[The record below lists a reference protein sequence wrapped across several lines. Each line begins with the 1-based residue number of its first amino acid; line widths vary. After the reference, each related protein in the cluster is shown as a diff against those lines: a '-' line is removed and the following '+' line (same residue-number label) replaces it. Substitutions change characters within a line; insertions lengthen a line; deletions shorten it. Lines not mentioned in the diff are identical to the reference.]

1 MVPTEKEEEVTI
13 RICEKW
19 DLPTPVAKHNEW
31 FADWALRKPNEV
43 SRHITMGYHA
53 LQEVHS
59 MGLEIDAI
67 YESFGGIGAQALIIE
82 DLWPG
87 SIHLVRDF
95 SEASQRYLKENLPRT
110 GTLTVLGGS
119 SYDPRNFQRAD
130 LQVADVGDLT
140 AVKWTQQPIE
150 AWLEHTFS
158 SGAKAVVLTDIA
170 GRLLHLHSK
179 TYSKALG
186 KTIRW
191 YSDYLLATGEYVKDR
206 FGYTATKSFYHH
218 WSSITVFTPESP
230 DPHQLVSCPDGPR
243 GLEIL

>member
-1 MVPTEKEEEVTI
+1 VTI

-53 LQEVHS
+53 LHEVHS
-59 MGLEIDAI
+59 LGLEIDSV
-67 YESFGGIGAQALIIE
+67 YEPFGGIGAQALIIE
-82 DLWPG
+82 DMWPTARHY
-87 SIHLVRDF
+87 IRDN
-95 SEASQRYLKENLPRT
+95 SWSAVSYLAENLPRR
-110 GTLTVLGGS
+110 GGLVVMGGS
-119 SYDPRNFQRAD
+119 SYDPRNFVRAD

-140 AVKWTQQPIE
+140 AVKWTQKPVD
-150 AWLEHTFS
+150 AWLKHTFS
-158 SGAKAVVLTDIA
+158 SGAKAVILTDIA
-170 GRLLHLHSK
+170 GRLLHLHRK

-186 KTIRW
+186 KPIRW

-230 DPHQLVSCPDGPR
+230 DPHQIISCPTEPQ

>member
-1 MVPTEKEEEVTI
+1 MTI

-53 LQEVHS
+53 LHEVHS
-59 MGLEIDAI
+59 LGLEIDSV
-67 YESFGGIGAQALIIE
+67 YESFGGIGAQALIVE

-87 SIHLVRDF
+87 ALHYVRDY
-95 SEASQRYLKENLPRT
+95 SESAQRYLRENLP
-110 GTLTVLGGS
+110 GSIAVLGGS
-119 SYDPRNFQRAD
+119 SYLPSNFVEAD
-130 LQVADVGDLT
+130 LQIADVGDLT
-140 AVKWTQQPIE
+140 AVKWTQKPVE
-150 AWLEHTFS
+150 DWLERTFS

-170 GRLLHLHSK
+170 GRLLHLHRK

-186 KTIRW
+186 KPIGW
-191 YSDYLLATGEYVKDR
+191 YSDYLLATGEYVKNR

-230 DPHQLVSCPDGPR
+230 DPRQLVSCPYDPR